1 MRIGMFVP
9 LEWEATQ
16 PDGAALIA
24 LLEQVKTARDAGF
37 ESLWLPQH
45 FVVGPAMRQLAASP
59 MLGYLA
65 GLADGMTLGTAV
77 LLLPMLN
84 PVLLAEEAATLD
96 HLTGGK
102 FVLGVGLGYRDGE
115 FAAMGTD
122 RRARVPR
129 FREFVTVM
137 RRLWSED
144 HVTFRGKHITLDDV
158 SLSLKPRNPAGIPVW
173 VGGTVAGAVKRA
185 AEIGDSWQGAGAMGL
200 AEMQGWWD
208 LFHATRVALGKSL
221 DYPRQVSRECFCGPS
236 MQAALAL
243 AQGPLMAKYARYA
256 GHGFGGFD
264 AAGGTEAFAAFAKDR
279 FVIGDEAYVRD
290 ELQRYRDV
298 LGVTEFRFRLAWPG
312 LPQDEVLAG
321 IRRLGRVAARLS

>member
-1 MRIGMFVP
+1 MFVT
-9 LEWEATQ
+9 LEWEAVQDSTVVLA
-16 PDGAALIA
+16 DLI
-24 LLEQVKTARDAGF
+24 EQVRTARDAGF
-37 ESLWLPQH
+37 SSLWLPQH
-45 FVVGPAMRQLAASP
+45 FVVGPSMRQLAASP

-65 GLADGMTLGTAV
+65 GVAEGMTLGTAV

-96 HLTGGK
+96 HLTGGN
-102 FVLGVGLGYRDGE
+102 FVLGVGLGYRDEE
-115 FAAMGTD
+115 FAAMGVE

-129 FREFVTVM
+129 LRESVAVM
-137 RRLWSED
+137 RKLWAED
-144 HVTFRGKHITLDDV
+144 HVTFHGKHVRLDDV

-173 VGGTVAGAVKRA
+173 IGGTVAEAVKRA

-200 AEMQGWWD
+200 DEMKGWWD
-208 LFHATRVALGKSL
+208 LFRATRAALGKSL

-236 MQAALAL
+236 MRAAIDL

-264 AAGGTEAFAAFAKDR
+264 ASGGDAAFHAFARDR
-279 FVIGDEAYVRD
+279 FVVGDEAYVRD
-290 ELQRYRDV
+290 ELQRYRDT
-298 LGVTEFRFRLAWPG
+298 LGATEFRFRLSWPG

-321 IRRLGRVAARLS
+321 IKRLGRLAATL